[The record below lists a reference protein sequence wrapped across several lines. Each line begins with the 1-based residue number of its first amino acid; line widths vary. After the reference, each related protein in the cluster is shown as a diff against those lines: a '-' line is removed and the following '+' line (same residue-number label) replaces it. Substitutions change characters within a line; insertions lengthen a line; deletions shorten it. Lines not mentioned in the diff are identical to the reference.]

1 MKDVEREKTEHRQ
14 SVHPCKEID
23 IQLKKNQ
30 QNGVAGWSKRF
41 TLKSTEDKNK
51 QKGGKFTKQ
60 QI

>member
-30 QNGVAGWSKRF
+30 QNGVAG
-41 TLKSTEDKNK
+41 
-51 QKGGKFTKQ
+51 
-60 QI
+60 